1 MAQRSIA
8 TQSVIGSSSGKPAR
22 LVHIGYW
29 FAALNAVISGIA
41 IYVNSLGVKLFAD
54 STLYTTLKNSVVGVA
69 LIIPVLALASQRTE
83 ARRLT
88 PRQWGSLL
96 LLALIGGSIP
106 YALFF
111 KGLQMTTPVTS
122 SLVNHAQ
129 FLLVA
134 LLALLFLGERVGPLL
149 WMALAT
155 LFVGVSLGVNLHTV
169 QWNAGALLLTLSSVF
184 FAAGVVLAKRLLR
197 TISTTMVMAA
207 KMSGGSLLL
216 IAYAAL
222 TGKLGAVTRLS
233 ALQWEFVLATG
244 LILLAFTVTAFVA
257 LRYVSAT
264 AATAIPVAAPLF
276 TTLLVVT
283 TTGAFHLAPLDVI
296 GLGLTLAA
304 AVVIFIFGRSKET
317 RQSGGDDTRTPETV
331 AIA

>member
-1 MAQRSIA
+1 MVDQSSAS
-8 TQSVIGSSSGKPAR
+8 QSVGGSLSRSSAR
-22 LVHIGYW
+22 SVHIGYW
-29 FAALNAVISGIA
+29 FAALNAIISGVA

-54 STLYTTLKNSVVGVA
+54 TTLYTMLKNSVVGLV
-69 LIIPVLALASQRTE
+69 LIIPVIALASQRAE

-122 SLVNHAQ
+122 SLINHAQ

-134 LLALLFLGERVGPLL
+134 LLALVFLGERIGPLL

-155 LFVGVSLGVNLHTV
+155 LFVGTSLGVNLHMV
-169 QWNAGALLLTLSSVF
+169 HWNTGALLLTLSSVF
-184 FAAGVVLAKRLLR
+184 FAAGVVLAKSLLR

-216 IAYAAL
+216 IAYVGL
-222 TGKLGAVTRLS
+222 TGKLGAVTNLS
-233 ALQWEFVLATG
+233 ALQWEFVLVTG
-244 LILLAFTVTAFVA
+244 LILLAFTATAFVA
-257 LRYVSAT
+257 LRYASAT
-264 AATAIPVAAPLF
+264 ATTAIPAAAPLI

-283 TTGAFHLAPLDVI
+283 ATGQVHLTGLDVV
-296 GLGLTLAA
+296 GLALMLLAA
-304 AVVIFIFGRSKET
+304 GVIFIFGRRKEA
-317 RQSGGDDTRTPETV
+317 RHSGIADPATPEKV
-331 AIA
+331 AMA